1 MEIITIT
8 ASEFRANQRRYFE
21 LAEKTPIYITR
32 SGRAPIMLSVPQMA
46 QVTEAELKAIQSG
59 LEDIRAGRTTEVD
72 VDNLWGSIL

>member
-1 MEIITIT
+1 
-8 ASEFRANQRRYFE
+8 
-21 LAEKTPIYITR
+21 
-32 SGRAPIMLSVPQMA
+32 MLSVPQMA